1 MARALLNELQFRLLD
16 RLVKD
21 GPSGFAALFD
31 AVHAATGAGA
41 AEILAATLTL
51 YDLSLVDVRS
61 RDKAGS
67 DKYLDRLEPQEFL
80 RAYRDLDAFSAGVL
94 RAKGAEGDPY
104 VLSASQQGLAEHG
117 RAAYEPFRA
126 ASDADGPGGLPT
138 LPFE

>member
-16 RLVKD
+16 RLVEC

-31 AVHAATGAGA
+31 DVHTATGAGA
-41 AEILAATLTL
+41 AAILAAAQDL

-61 RDKAGS
+61 RDAAGS
-67 DKYLDRLEPQEFL
+67 DKYLDRLEPQQFL

-94 RAKGAEGDPY
+94 RSKGAPGDPF

-117 RAAYEPFRA
+117 RKVYGPFRA
-126 ASDADGPGGLPT
+126 PDGAAGPGGLPT
-138 LPFE
+138 LPFD

>member
-1 MARALLNELQFRLLD
+1 MARAQLNELQFRLLD

-31 AVHAATGAGA
+31 AVHAATGTDA
-41 AEILAATLTL
+41 AAILAATQDL

-67 DKYLDRLEPQEFL
+67 DKYLDRLEPQQFL

-94 RAKGAEGDPY
+94 RSKGAAGDPY

-117 RAAYEPFRA
+117 HAAYESFRA
-126 ASDADGPGGLPT
+126 AGASDGPGGLPT
-138 LPFE
+138 LPFD

>member
-1 MARALLNELQFRLLD
+1 MARALLNELQFRLLE

-21 GPSGFAALFD
+21 GPAGFAALFD
-31 AVHAATGAGA
+31 AVHAATRAGA
-41 AEILAATLTL
+41 AAILAATQDL

-61 RDKAGS
+61 RDAAGS
-67 DKYLDRLEPQEFL
+67 DKYLDRLEPQQFL

-94 RAKGAEGDPY
+94 RSKGPAGDPY

-117 RAAYEPFRA
+117 LQVYGPFRA
-126 ASDADGPGGLPT
+126 AGGADGLGGLPT